1 MVCDFCSFEGVI
13 WEYPAK
19 DVRVVKSQGQLVFES
34 IGSWGACE
42 DCADLIE
49 AGDYEGLHA
58 RSVWAFRM
66 IYGEVPE
73 IAKQACEYI
82 KVSHQ
87 AFIQARYGKRR
98 EAIKIVGGGE

>member
-19 DVRVVKSQGQLVFES
+19 DVKVATARGQLVFES

-42 DCADLIE
+42 DCAELIE

-58 RSVWAFRM
+58 RSVWAFRI

-73 IAKQACEYI
+73 IDEQAREYI
-82 KVSHQ
+82 KISQQ
-87 AFIQARYGKRR
+87 AFAQSRLGERR
-98 EAIKIVGGGE
+98 EAVKIVGGGK